1 MKGSESF
8 YTEETSVPFAVPHV
22 TIITVSGNDGL
33 KDTLR
38 ETPHLIVGGWQVE
51 IPDSRHTLELP
62 FLFPS

>member
-22 TIITVSGNDGL
+22 TIITASGNDGL
-33 KDTLR
+33 KDTLQ
-38 ETPHLIVGGWQVE
+38 ETPHSIVGGWEVE

-62 FLFPS
+62 FLSPS